1 MRSGA
6 PAPVQVKG
14 SSMIDFEGGLGFT
27 QRVLDSVAVRY
38 RVIQHNLANLST
50 PGFKRYYVSFEEE
63 LRKAAKSGDDLAE
76 VYPVV
81 RRDNSGP
88 MDQNN
93 VSSTDELALLQKVEL
108 MHELFSRRAGGYFS
122 HINKAIYGR

>member
-1 MRSGA
+1 MHQGNGEAERLVGEVVDALASSVDSG
-6 PAPVQVKG
+6 
-14 SSMIDFEGGLGFT
+14 S
-27 QRVLDSVAVRY
+27 
-38 RVIQHNLANLST
+38 
-50 PGFKRYYVSFEEE
+50 EE

-88 MDQNN
+88 MDRNN

>member
-1 MRSGA
+1 
-6 PAPVQVKG
+6 
-14 SSMIDFEGGLGFT
+14 MIDFEGGLGFT
-27 QRVLDSVAVRY
+27 QRVLDAVAVRY

-63 LRKAAKSGDDLAE
+63 LRQAAKIGDDLAE

-88 MDQNN
+88 MGQNN

-108 MHELFSRRAGGYFS
+108 IHELFSRRAGGYFS